1 MIYNIIQDVT
11 YENVILLTLVVFFE
25 FLSRASMDTGSGK
38 LMAWHELVSY
48 VRLDRGQICNQ
59 IRLVRCVH

>member
-1 MIYNIIQDVT
+1 MYP
-11 YENVILLTLVVFFE
+11 YKNVILLTLYYSLVVFFE

>member
-1 MIYNIIQDVT
+1 MYP
-11 YENVILLTLVVFFE
+11 YKNVILLTLYYSLVVFFE

-38 LMAWHELVSY
+38 LMAWHELISY